1 MLLAAALQGKF
12 PVRRQGSSQ
21 QKAAK
26 GGGLGG
32 PPPLAMSLSL
42 LLGCAGRVSAHSSG
56 ERQRPGLCSMH
67 YVHLQ
72 N

>member
-1 MLLAAALQGKF
+1 MSLAAALQEKF
-12 PVRRQGSSQ
+12 PVRRQSSGR
-21 QKAAK
+21 QKVARGAAWM
-26 GGGLGG
+26 G
-32 PPPLAMSLSL
+32 PPAMSLSL

-56 ERQRPGLCSMH
+56 ERQRPDLCSMH